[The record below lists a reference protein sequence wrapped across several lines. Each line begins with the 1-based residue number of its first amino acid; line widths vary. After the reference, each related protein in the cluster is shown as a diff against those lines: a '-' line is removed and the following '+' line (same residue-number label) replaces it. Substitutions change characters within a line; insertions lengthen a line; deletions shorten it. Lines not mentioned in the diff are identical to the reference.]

1 MVQYDDKRPPLPFR
15 PAGCLA
21 VLLVVALFVIPPA
34 ACAAATGATVTPPA
48 ADAGALPG
56 ADAGALPAADAG
68 AAAWLL
74 AHVNAERRAAGL
86 DQLVADPALA
96 DVAAAHARDMIA
108 RQYFAHVAPGGAT
121 PATRLHRAGIHF
133 LAAGENLAGH
143 TSVAGAHAMLMA
155 SPGHRAVILGPVFTR
170 AGIAVVPGGPYGLMI
185 VEVFIA
191 PPQQRPLPSLAAPRA
206 D

>member
-1 MVQYDDKRPPLPFR
+1 VVQYDDKRPPLPFR

-48 ADAGALPG
+48 ADAGA
-56 ADAGALPAADAG
+56 
-68 AAAWLL
+68 AAWLL
-74 AHVNAERRAAGL
+74 AQVNVERRAAGREP
-86 DQLVADPALA
+86 LVADPALA

-108 RQYFAHVAPGGAT
+108 RQYFAHIAPGGAT

-133 LAAGENLAGH
+133 QAAGENLAGH

-155 SPGHRAVILGPVFTR
+155 SPGHRAVILGPAFTR

-191 PPQQRPLPSLAAPRA
+191 PPQQRPLPSLAAPPA